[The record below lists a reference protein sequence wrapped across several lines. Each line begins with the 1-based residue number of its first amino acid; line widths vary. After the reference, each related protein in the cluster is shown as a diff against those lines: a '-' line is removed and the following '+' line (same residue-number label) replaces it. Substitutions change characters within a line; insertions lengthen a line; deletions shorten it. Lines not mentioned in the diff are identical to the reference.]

1 MANYDKVVVFKLGN
15 EEFAT
20 DIMQIERI
28 LDYEKCSK
36 IPYAPPYVEGVINY
50 EDRIMPVIS
59 LKIRLGLMDNGMPK
73 EAKIIVAKNN
83 TDRLGLSVDYVEQ
96 VLTISNENVELPP
109 EAIIGNDNSYIQGI
123 IKLDGRI
130 IILLDIEKLLTTKEI
145 IEINSLY

>member
-28 LDYEKCSK
+28 LEHEKCSK
-36 IPYAPPYVEGVINY
+36 IPYAPSYVEGVINY

-59 LKIRLGLMDNGMPK
+59 LKIRLGLMDNGMP
-73 EAKIIVAKNN
+73 EESKIIVAKNN

>member
-1 MANYDKVVVFKLGN
+1 MANCDKVVVFKLGN

-28 LDYEKCSK
+28 LDHEKCSK
-36 IPYAPPYVEGVINY
+36 IPYAPSYVEGVINY

-59 LKIRLGLMDNGMPK
+59 LKIRLGLMDNGMPE

-83 TDRLGLSVDYVEQ
+83 TDKLGLSVDYVEQ

-109 EAIIGNDNSYIQGI
+109 EAIIANDNSYIQGI

>member
-59 LKIRLGLMDNGMPK
+59 LKIRLGLMDNGMP
-73 EAKIIVAKNN
+73 EESKIIVTKNN